1 MQIIY
6 FLVALFSTIL
16 GSSAGLGGGI
26 IIKPV
31 LDSLGD
37 YALPTINLLSSSTI
51 FIMSIVTV
59 FYQLKKKDKINP
71 KNTIVVATGSVVGGI
86 IGQKLMSFI
95 LSKDINIDLINNIQ
109 SIIIIILL
117 ISVFLYMRN
126 KDNIKSYKINNILAI
141 GLLGLFLGAISAFLG
156 IGGGPINVAAF
167 TILFSMTA
175 NEAARNSILVIFFSQ
190 GSKIISIA
198 VTTGFSSYNLDM
210 LPYMLLGGVLG
221 GIIGYKINKSV
232 SEKSIIKIFNSVTLS
247 IILLNLYNIFK

>member
-95 LSKDINIDLINNIQ
+95 LSKDINIGLINNVQ

-210 LPYMLLGGVLG
+210 LPYMLVGGVLG
-221 GIIGYKINKSV
+221 GIIGYKINKAV

>member
-210 LPYMLLGGVLG
+210 LPYMLVGGVFG
-221 GIIGYKINKSV
+221 GIIGYKINKAA

>member
-198 VTTGFSSYNLDM
+198 GTTGFSSYNLDM
-210 LPYMLLGGVLG
+210 LPYMLVGGVFG
-221 GIIGYKINKSV
+221 GIIGYKINKAA

>member
-71 KNTIVVATGSVVGGI
+71 KNTIVVATGSVGGGI

-95 LSKDINIDLINNIQ
+95 LSKDINIGLINNIQ

-210 LPYMLLGGVLG
+210 LPYMLVGGVLG
-221 GIIGYKINKSV
+221 GIIGYKINKAV

>member
-6 FLVALFSTIL
+6 FLLALFSTIL

-95 LSKDINIDLINNIQ
+95 LSKDINIGLINNIQ

-190 GSKIISIA
+190 GSKIISIG

-210 LPYMLLGGVLG
+210 LPYMLVGGVLG
-221 GIIGYKINKSV
+221 GIIGYKINKAV

-247 IILLNLYNIFK
+247 IILLNFYNIFK

>member
-95 LSKDINIDLINNIQ
+95 LSKDINIGLINNIQ

-210 LPYMLLGGVLG
+210 LPYMLVGGVLG
-221 GIIGYKINKSV
+221 GIIGYKINKAV

>member
-95 LSKDINIDLINNIQ
+95 LSKDINIGLINNMQ

-190 GSKIISIA
+190 GSKIISIGA
-198 VTTGFSSYNLDM
+198 TTGFSSYNLDM
-210 LPYMLLGGVLG
+210 LPYMLVGGVLG
-221 GIIGYKINKSV
+221 GIIGYKINKAV

>member
-71 KNTIVVATGSVVGGI
+71 KNTIVVATGSVVVGI

-95 LSKDINIDLINNIQ
+95 LSKDINIGLINNMQ

-190 GSKIISIA
+190 GSKIILIA
-198 VTTGFSSYNLDM
+198 ATTGFSSYNLDM
-210 LPYMLLGGVLG
+210 LPYMLVGGVLG
-221 GIIGYKINKSV
+221 GIIGYKINKAV

>member
-95 LSKDINIDLINNIQ
+95 LSKDINIGLINNIQ

-198 VTTGFSSYNLDM
+198 VTTGFSSYKLDM
-210 LPYMLLGGVLG
+210 LPYMLVGGVFG

>member
-16 GSSAGLGGGI
+16 GSSAGIGGGI

-95 LSKDINIDLINNIQ
+95 LSKDINIGLINNIQ

-117 ISVFLYMRN
+117 ISVFLYMTN

-210 LPYMLLGGVLG
+210 LPYMLVGGVLG
-221 GIIGYKINKSV
+221 GIIGYKINKAV

>member
-16 GSSAGLGGGI
+16 GSSAGIGGGI

-95 LSKDINIDLINNIQ
+95 LSKDINIGLINNIQ

-210 LPYMLLGGVLG
+210 LPYMLVGGVLG
-221 GIIGYKINKSV
+221 GIIGYKINKAV

>member
-95 LSKDINIDLINNIQ
+95 LSKDINIGLINNIQ

-210 LPYMLLGGVLG
+210 LPYMLVGGVLG
-221 GIIGYKINKSV
+221 GIIGYKVNKAV

>member
-37 YALPTINLLSSSTI
+37 YALPTINLLSFSTI

-95 LSKDINIDLINNIQ
+95 LSKDINIGLINNIQ

-117 ISVFLYMRN
+117 ISVFLYMTN

-210 LPYMLLGGVLG
+210 LPYMLVGGVLG
-221 GIIGYKINKSV
+221 GIIGYKINKAV

>member
-167 TILFSMTA
+167 TILFSMIA

-210 LPYMLLGGVLG
+210 LPYMLVGGVLG
-221 GIIGYKINKSV
+221 GII
-232 SEKSIIKIFNSVTLS
+232 
-247 IILLNLYNIFK
+247 

>member
-31 LDSLGD
+31 LDSLED

-95 LSKDINIDLINNIQ
+95 LSKDINIGLINNIQ

-210 LPYMLLGGVLG
+210 LPYMLVGGVLG
-221 GIIGYKINKSV
+221 GIIGYKINKAV

>member
-95 LSKDINIDLINNIQ
+95 LSKDINIGLINNIQ

-190 GSKIISIA
+190 GSKIISIE

-210 LPYMLLGGVLG
+210 LPYMLVGGVLG
-221 GIIGYKINKSV
+221 GIIGYKINKAV

>member
-95 LSKDINIDLINNIQ
+95 LSKDINIDLINNMQ

-190 GSKIISIA
+190 GSKIISIG

-210 LPYMLLGGVLG
+210 LPYMLVGGVLG
-221 GIIGYKINKSV
+221 GIIGYKINKAV
-232 SEKSIIKIFNSVTLS
+232 SEKFIIKIFNSVTLS
-247 IILLNLYNIFK
+247 IILLNFYNIFK

>member
-31 LDSLGD
+31 LDSLGN

-59 FYQLKKKDKINP
+59 FYQLKKEDKINP
-71 KNTIVVATGSVVGGI
+71 KNTIVVAIGSIVGGI
-86 IGQKLMSFI
+86 IGQKLMSLI
-95 LSKDINIDLINNIQ
+95 LSKDINIGLINNIQ

-117 ISVFLYMRN
+117 VSVFLYMRN
-126 KDNIKSYKINNILAI
+126 KDNIKSYKINNVLVI

-210 LPYMLLGGVLG
+210 LPYMLVGGVLG
-221 GIIGYKINKSV
+221 GIIGYKINKTV

-247 IILLNLYNIFK
+247 IILLNFYNIFK

>member
-210 LPYMLLGGVLG
+210 LPYMLVGGVLG
-221 GIIGYKINKSV
+221 GIIGYKINKAA

>member
-31 LDSLGD
+31 LDSLGN

-59 FYQLKKKDKINP
+59 LYQLKKKDKINP
-71 KNTIVVATGSVVGGI
+71 KNTIVVATGSVGGGI

-95 LSKDINIDLINNIQ
+95 LSKDINIGLINNIQ

-210 LPYMLLGGVLG
+210 LPYMLVGGILG
-221 GIIGYKINKSV
+221 GIIGYKINKAV

-247 IILLNLYNIFK
+247 IILLNFYNIFK

>member
-175 NEAARNSILVIFFSQ
+175 NESARNSILVIFFSQ
-190 GSKIISIA
+190 GFKIISIA

-210 LPYMLLGGVLG
+210 LPYMLVGGVLG
-221 GIIGYKINKSV
+221 GIIGYKINKAV

>member
-95 LSKDINIDLINNIQ
+95 LSKDINIGLINNIQ

-198 VTTGFSSYNLDM
+198 VTTWFSSYNLDM
-210 LPYMLLGGVLG
+210 LPYMLVGGVLG
-221 GIIGYKINKSV
+221 GIIGYKINKAA

>member
-6 FLVALFSTIL
+6 FLVAIFSTIL

-31 LDSLGD
+31 LDSLGN

-71 KNTIVVATGSVVGGI
+71 KNTIVVATGSVGGGI

-95 LSKDINIDLINNIQ
+95 LSKDINIGLINNIQ

-210 LPYMLLGGVLG
+210 LPYMLVGGILG
-221 GIIGYKINKSV
+221 GIIGYKINKAV

-247 IILLNLYNIFK
+247 IILLNFYNIFK

>member
-51 FIMSIVTV
+51 FIMSIVAV

-95 LSKDINIDLINNIQ
+95 LSKDINIGLINNMQ

-198 VTTGFSSYNLDM
+198 ATTGFSSYNLDM
-210 LPYMLLGGVLG
+210 LPYMLVGGVLG
-221 GIIGYKINKSV
+221 GIIGYKINKAV

>member
-210 LPYMLLGGVLG
+210 LPYMLVGGVLG
-221 GIIGYKINKSV
+221 GIIGYKINKAV

>member
-86 IGQKLMSFI
+86 IGQKLMNFI
-95 LSKDINIDLINNIQ
+95 LSKDINIGLINNIQ

-198 VTTGFSSYNLDM
+198 ATTGFSSYKLDM
-210 LPYMLLGGVLG
+210 LPYMLVGGVFG

-232 SEKSIIKIFNSVTLS
+232 SEQYIIKIFNSVTLS

>member
-6 FLVALFSTIL
+6 FLVAIFSTIL

-95 LSKDINIDLINNIQ
+95 LSKDINIGLINNIQ

-210 LPYMLLGGVLG
+210 LPYMLVGGVLG
-221 GIIGYKINKSV
+221 GIIGYKINKAV

>member
-95 LSKDINIDLINNIQ
+95 LSKDINIGLINNIQ

-210 LPYMLLGGVLG
+210 LPYMLVGGVLG
-221 GIIGYKINKSV
+221 GIIGYKINKAV

-247 IILLNLYNIFK
+247 IILLNFYNIFK